1 MLLTRIGLILLLL
14 ASFPMST
21 FAQKGVSSMSVG
33 VARAGIGSRGPNGH
47 YLMPTPDMIRIEEFI
62 NYHRHTLP
70 LPVDGKRVRLDAKQ
84 VSYDGKA
91 VLQIGI
97 ATPQSLP
104 SDEMAP
110 LNLVLVIDRSGS
122 MAGDRI
128 SNVKKAV
135 RNLIEQFRESDKI
148 SIVGFSSDARVH
160 LAPCKKTNISEIDV
174 ALSEIQAGGGT
185 NLYAGLMLGYKQA
198 LKHFDPERTN
208 RVIFLTDGNANIG
221 TTDAEEI
228 AAESKKCNKRGISL
242 STIGLGEDF
251 NHQLLREL
259 ADKGHGLVHFVSD
272 SQDIQ
277 KTFVKEVES
286 LLAPAANKVRLTI
299 DLGVDSSDARIFGY
313 QPKKRD
319 DGTYQFR
326 LDDLNYGA
334 TQVVMIELPQSH
346 ANRYVSATLE
356 YIDALSGEKNIL
368 TVESH
373 RVIESKK
380 HRMSVLLNYSIATL
394 AASMHKAAKLS
405 QDGKLARA
413 QRQLEKAVERS
424 KKILVDKNDKDAARI
439 IKLAEGYLA
448 NIVHCNE
455 LTER

>member
-14 ASFPMST
+14 ASYPMST
-21 FAQKGVSSMSVG
+21 FAQMGVSSMSVG
-33 VARAGIGSRGPNGH
+33 VARAGIGSRGPNGQ
-47 YLMPTPDMIRIEEFI
+47 YLMPTPDMIRIEEFV

-70 LPVDGKRVRLDAKQ
+70 LPVDGKRVRLDVKQ
-84 VSYDGKA
+84 VSYDGKT

-128 SNVKKAV
+128 SNVKNAV

-148 SIVGFSSDARVH
+148 SIVGFSNDARVH
-160 LAPCKKTNISEIDV
+160 LAPCKKTDISEIDL

-198 LKHFDPERTN
+198 LKHYDPERTN

-228 AAESKKCNKRGISL
+228 AAESKQCNKRGISL
-242 STIGLGEDF
+242 STIGLGNDF
-251 NHQLLREL
+251 NHQLLRDL
-259 ADKGHGLVHFVSD
+259 AEKGHGLVHFVSD

-277 KTFVKEVES
+277 KTFVKEVDS
-286 LLAPAANKVRLTI
+286 LLAPAANNVRLKI
-299 DLGVDSSDARIFGY
+299 DLGVESADARFFGY

-319 DGTYQFR
+319 DGIYQFR
-326 LDDLNYGA
+326 LADLNYGA
-334 TQVVMIELPQSH
+334 TQVVMIELPQR
-346 ANRYVSATLE
+346 ANRYVNATLE
-356 YIDALSGEKNIL
+356 YIDAISGEKNTL
-368 TVESH
+368 TAESH
-373 RVIESKK
+373 REIESKK
-380 HRMSVLLNYSIATL
+380 HRKSVLLNYSIATL

-405 QDGKLARA
+405 QDGKLTRA
-413 QRQLEKAVERS
+413 HRQLEKAIERS
-424 KKILVDKNDKDAARI
+424 TKILVDKNDKDAARI

-455 LTER
+455 LTDR